1 MKEENIVKVALVT
14 GASRGIGASIAL
26 GLAAEGFNIAVTS
39 RVGENLREICQQIL
53 QTNRLTFPVELDVR
67 KPESIEDAINNIE
80 DKFGPIEVLVNNAGV
95 NIPEAALDLS
105 IEQWDEVLDTNL
117 RGLFFCSQA
126 VAQHMRQRGIGKI
139 VNISSAAGLRA
150 TDDRAHYG
158 SSKAGLNFLTKNL
171 AFEWAKFNITV
182 NAVAPTFVR
191 TDLSEQT
198 LKDPKLRSYYLDKI
212 PLGRFGTTLDV
223 VNAVKFLVS
232 PSSDFITG
240 ITLPIDGGFHL

>member
-171 AFEWAKFNITV
+171 AFEWAKFI
-182 NAVAPTFVR
+182 
-191 TDLSEQT
+191 
-198 LKDPKLRSYYLDKI
+198 I
-212 PLGRFGTTLDV
+212 
-223 VNAVKFLVS
+223 
-232 PSSDFITG
+232 
-240 ITLPIDGGFHL
+240 